1 MTLSE
6 PSTPSSWVLE
16 MSLLLYCFLFLS
28 LCLGIDFPYIEEAH
42 QSGVHHHH
50 LWYPL
55 DSFLLG
61 QSLRYCPSCC
71 ILLLLFLICR
81 FTFPPS
87 FLIRLLWVWLCACPS
102 LSLSAVTR
110 LIRAPFR
117 HLLLL
122 LAHCCRATSLALEF
136 LVVASVHS
144 LLPPPTLLF
153 RTLAGMISFP
163 CSFLLVFINIF
174 PSIWLPSSLPVVLS
188 LVSFS
193 SLSSRRYILHFCV

>member
-1 MTLSE
+1 MTLNE

-42 QSGVHHHH
+42 QSGVYHHH

-61 QSLRYCPSCC
+61 QSLRYWPSCC

-87 FLIRLLWVWLCACPS
+87 FLIRLLWVWLCACPF

-110 LIRAPFR
+110 PIRAPFR
-117 HLLLL
+117 YLLLL